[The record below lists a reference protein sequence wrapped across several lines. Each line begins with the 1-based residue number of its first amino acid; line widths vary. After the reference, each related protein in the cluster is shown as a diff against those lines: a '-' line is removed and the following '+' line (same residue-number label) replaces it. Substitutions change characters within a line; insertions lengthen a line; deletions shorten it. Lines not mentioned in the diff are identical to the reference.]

1 MRSVVI
7 LTIVPVLLGAQ
18 VTGGRGGVRP
28 NPAASPQTA
37 IPPETPPEDLC
48 TIEGRVTDAVTGE
61 PVRKAT
67 LTLSPTDI
75 PQNVTT
81 PPSSY
86 TTTTDSAGRFAMT
99 ALEPGKY
106 RFRVSRTGFV
116 NIEYGARG
124 PMRAGT
130 VLALD
135 RASHLKD
142 IDFKLTPHAVIT
154 GRILDEDGDPVAA
167 VQVQLARMGYSQ
179 GRRQLS
185 YANGGTTD
193 DRGEYRIY
201 GIAPG
206 KYYVTATYRMMMAPV
221 NALDRSAAR
230 PDEDYV
236 TTYYPGT
243 TVAANAAQIEVAAGA
258 ELGNINLKLSKARTL
273 RIRGHVSQTV
283 TTARVTI
290 SLSLT
295 PRGGDTMAALM
306 MMNRGRTADQR
317 GNFELTGVAP
327 GQYYLRAS
335 MANGNQ
341 GYSGRVPVDVGSAN
355 LDNVAIVIEPGPTLR
370 GQVRVEG
377 DSTQS
382 MADVRIRLLQRE
394 MGPMMFNS
402 AMGKVNDDGS
412 FVLENVTP
420 DAYNVSVMGLPDGFY
435 VKRIQFGDT
444 ELPGSALDVSPGG
457 ARPVTVTLSPNAAQI
472 AGAVQNAD
480 TKQPAAGA
488 TVVLVPQEADR
499 KDQNTYYKQ
508 TGTDQFG
515 NYSFKNVVPGQY
527 RVFAWEDLEPGAY
540 YDPEFMKPLEAKGEK
555 VTAEES
561 GRHTVAATLIPAASS
576 QR

>member
-1 MRSVVI
+1 
-7 LTIVPVLLGAQ
+7 
-18 VTGGRGGVRP
+18 
-28 NPAASPQTA
+28 
-37 IPPETPPEDLC
+37 
-48 TIEGRVTDAVTGE
+48 
-61 PVRKAT
+61 
-67 LTLSPTDI
+67 
-75 PQNVTT
+75 
-81 PPSSY
+81 
-86 TTTTDSAGRFAMT
+86 
-99 ALEPGKY
+99 
-106 RFRVSRTGFV
+106 
-116 NIEYGARG
+116 
-124 PMRAGT
+124 
-130 VLALD
+130 
-135 RASHLKD
+135 
-142 IDFKLTPHAVIT
+142 
-154 GRILDEDGDPVAA
+154 
-167 VQVQLARMGYSQ
+167 MGYSQ

-206 KYYVTATYRMMMAPV
+206 KYYVTATYRMMMAPM

-230 PDEDYV
+230 PADEDYV

-243 TVAANAAQIEVAAGA
+243 TVAANAAQVEVAAGA

-273 RIRGHVSQTV
+273 RVRGHVSQTV
-283 TTARVTI
+283 TTGRLMINV
-290 SLSLT
+290 SLT
-295 PRGGDTMAALM
+295 PRSGDTMAFL

-317 GNFELTGVAP
+317 GNFELSGVAP

-335 MANGNQ
+335 MAADNK
-341 GYSGRVPVDVGSAN
+341 GYSARVPVDVGSAN
-355 LDNVAIVIEPGPTLR
+355 VDNVAIVIEPGPTLR
-370 GQVRVEG
+370 GQVRLEG

-382 MADVRIRLLQRE
+382 LTDVRIRLLQRE

-412 FVLENVTP
+412 FVMENVTP
-420 DAYNVSVMGLPDGFY
+420 DAYNVSVIGLPDGYY

-444 ELPGSALDVSPGG
+444 ESAGSTLDVPAGG

-472 AGAVQNAD
+472 TGAVQNAE

-508 TGTDQFG
+508 TATDQFG

-540 YDPEFMKPLEAKGEK
+540 YDPEFMQPLEAKGEK
-555 VTAEES
+555 VAAEEG
-561 GRHTVAATLIPAASS
+561 GRHTVQVTLIPAASA
-576 QR
+576 R